1 MLSTMRFLVLL
12 LIAAGAGGAQQRAEP
27 KSIDQDPIIGI
38 RAPRTDRDWFADT
51 TVKRRCP
58 TFVLTEPVPPDSE
71 HEGKPERSWC
81 DVDRTYALPNAD
93 GTRWLGAVY
102 SRKTVYA
109 ADSVRRELLNVA
121 LDTMVTVTAVLY
133 SGRDHALPWTP
144 SWVGSVA
151 RSMIISIDAESAPR
165 PDRSM
170 LAAVRYCFNG
180 TGGCWQRYLRRVNAK
195 WTSVTEAFW
204 KELPPIDDGS
214 VGKGLGI
221 DISKLT
227 GSYGLYSRGD
237 GNCCPSRELHLVLD
251 QRGDSLVLKSHQI
264 KRVPPP

>member
-1 MLSTMRFLVLL
+1 MLVTMRLL
-12 LIAAGAGGAQQRAEP
+12 LLLLLVTGAGNAQRRAEP
-27 KSIDQDPIIGI
+27 KTIGQDPIIGI

-58 TFVLTEPVPPDSE
+58 PFVLAEPIPPDSE
-71 HEGKPERSWC
+71 HDGRPVRSWC
-81 DVDRTYALPNAD
+81 EVERTYALPNAD

-102 SRKTVYA
+102 SRKQVYN

-121 LDTMVTVTAVLY
+121 LDTMTTVTAVLY
-133 SGRDHALPWTP
+133 GYRDQALQWSPE
-144 SWVGSVA
+144 WVGSVS
-151 RSMIISIDAESAPR
+151 RNMVISIEAESAPR

-180 TGGCWQRYLRRVNAK
+180 TGGCWQRYLRRLNAK
-195 WTSVTEAFW
+195 WTPVTEAFW
-204 KELPPIDDGS
+204 KQLPTIDDGS

-221 DISKLT
+221 DIAKLT

-251 QRGDSLVLKSHQI
+251 QRGDSLVLKSHEI
-264 KRVPPP
+264 KRLPPN